1 MVEITAIDKTG
12 PTFKKV
18 TAEYD
23 KLNKY
28 QKDKAKDADKLQEKF
43 DKDGLKRKEDFYE
56 KLIDYSRQFTSELI
70 GQLGLE
76 KDQANELQGLADTI
90 FNLAKGDYLAAG
102 FSAASTLITSI
113 LSGFKDEDETTKTL
127 EKINYLLEQQSVIL
141 SNLSGSN
148 YFELAAKQY
157 DDLGKSMDMYVEK
170 LRKVHLGTPSGFSP
184 QNPNW
189 TAQEFIDAYTK
200 GNIIPDT
207 QSLEWIKTIIDLQKQ
222 RAELLQQTFMQG
234 LGFDSSSVADSII
247 QGINDGLKLAADGSL
262 GGFAKSFGEQIK
274 TALVK
279 NIREALEMKLTE
291 GFMTNFNDF
300 LSASSE
306 GGTKLT
312 PDELAKLEAEYA
324 DAVKGSTEAMA
335 AIQPI
340 LDKYGLNLNN
350 SSTAMTG
357 ISSQLTEETGSLIAG
372 IGTAIRI
379 DIKSMLNFSQNQL
392 EIMDEQLSVLN
403 QIAKNTSH
411 NAKLPE
417 ILAGVSETNR
427 ILKEKL

>member
-1 MVEITAIDKTG
+1 
-12 PTFKKV
+12 
-18 TAEYD
+18 
-23 KLNKY
+23 
-28 QKDKAKDADKLQEKF
+28 
-43 DKDGLKRKEDFYE
+43 
-56 KLIDYSRQFTSELI
+56 
-70 GQLGLE
+70 
-76 KDQANELQGLADTI
+76 
-90 FNLAKGDYLAAG
+90 
-102 FSAASTLITSI
+102 
-113 LSGFKDEDETTKTL
+113 
-127 EKINYLLEQQSVIL
+127 
-141 SNLSGSN
+141 
-148 YFELAAKQY
+148 
-157 DDLGKSMDMYVEK
+157 
-170 LRKVHLGTPSGFSP
+170 
-184 QNPNW
+184 
-189 TAQEFIDAYTK
+189 
-200 GNIIPDT
+200 
-207 QSLEWIKTIIDLQKQ
+207 
-222 RAELLQQTFMQG
+222 
-234 LGFDSSSVADSII
+234 
-247 QGINDGLKLAADGSL
+247 
-262 GGFAKSFGEQIK
+262 
-274 TALVK
+274 
-279 NIREALEMKLTE
+279 MKLTE